1 MRVNTPLTT
10 GDVVR
15 FALGIV
21 WALLSGVG
29 FAPAGSDYISA
40 YGLAAST
47 GIVLT
52 ALAISY
58 IWKGRKKNWRDMS
71 IVFVIVCLV
80 SPVVRLVIIRA
91 ARIAL

>member
-1 MRVNTPLTT
+1 MRVNTPLTI
-10 GDVVR
+10 GDMVR
-15 FALGIV
+15 FVLGIV

-40 YGLAAST
+40 YGVAAST

-52 ALAISY
+52 AFAISY
-58 IWKGRKKNWRDMS
+58 VWKGRKRNWRETS

-80 SPVVRLVIIRA
+80 SPLVRLVIIRV